1 MRLSPLAIGM
11 AVLLTVSL
19 AGMPAAAAVQES
31 ENSHDAED
39 IATAYNEN
47 IDEVPDVI
55 KNRAADERVEL
66 NVQTSDGETVTYT
79 AVTDED
85 ARITEIREGSHDP
98 TIRVTTDEATIREI
112 ANAEDTGATASEAYD
127 SGDVQIEGVG
137 LSNSVKVE
145 AVKIGHSIG
154 SALGLL

>member
-19 AGMPAAAAVQES
+19 AGMPAVAAVQES
-31 ENSHDAED
+31 ENSHDTENLA
-39 IATAYNEN
+39 AVYNEN
-47 IDEVPDVI
+47 VDQLPDVI
-55 KNRAADERVEL
+55 QNRAAGERVEL
-66 NVQTSDGETVTYT
+66 NVQTSEGETMTYT

-85 ARITEIREGSHDP
+85 ARVTEIREGSHDP

-112 ANAEDTGATASEAYD
+112 ANAENTGAATSEAYE
-127 SGDVQIEGVG
+127 SGDIQIEGVG
-137 LSNSVKVE
+137 LTNTVTVEVVKV
-145 AVKIGHSIG
+145 GHSIG

>member
-11 AVLLTVSL
+11 ALLLTVSL

-31 ENSHDAED
+31 ENSNDAED
-39 IATAYNEN
+39 VAAAYNEN
-47 IDEVPDVI
+47 VDALPDVLQ
-55 KNRAADERVEL
+55 NRAADERIEL
-66 NVQTSDGETVTYT
+66 NVQTSEGETMTYT

-85 ARITEIREGSHDP
+85 ARVTEISEGSNDP

-112 ANAEDTGATASEAYD
+112 ANAEDTGAAASEAYE
-127 SGDVQIEGVG
+127 SGDIQVEGVG
-137 LSNSVKVE
+137 VTNTVTIE